1 MAKKEDNSNRQDNQK
16 TGRTDKAGNLS
27 STDSEGITKKLRQHS
42 RFINAVVETTGALV
56 VVLDSEGRIV
66 LFNRVCE
73 ETTGYSFDEVKDKY
87 LWDFLLLQEEME
99 PIKSIF
105 YELQRGIFPN
115 QYENYWIGKDE
126 SLHFVTWSNTALVDD
141 SGEVTYVIGTGIEI
155 TEHKNAEKALSIS
168 ESRYRELF
176 TAVMEGIGIIDENE
190 IIQFCNPAFEKIF
203 EVDSGESLIGISL
216 LDFVPDDQKE
226 LITSLTKQR
235 QQNIASRYEVRII
248 TTRGNNRLVRIS
260 ASPHFDSLG
269 RYRGTFGTVIDLTE
283 QRQAE
288 DALKDSVQSYQ
299 TLAKNL
305 PGLVYRVLSQESDRI
320 IFFNDLVESLTGYLE
335 NEFPGNDLSS
345 FESMIDDRDRPD
357 VVSEVRQAIVE
368 KRPFELRY
376 RFAHKTKGLRH
387 FVERGRPV
395 YDSDGNLQGID
406 GVIFDVTYHR
416 EVEESIKAAHIELEK
431 QYKARTEELA
441 EANLRKKAMFDLYN
455 IFELSRN
462 FNAML
467 NYQSLLDS
475 FVLAAM
481 GRAGAKQA
489 ALFLPLKPGQ
499 KEFHLVKSGGGFSLP
514 NTQIIIN
521 QHSSFCLYI
530 ANLNRPIKITEAKD
544 KFEISKESDFIENF
558 PNGLVIPLV
567 FQTKLRGILVLS
579 EKESGQLYQDNDIE
593 FLSILASQTAV
604 SIENVRLYESEK
616 EAMDKLQKTQ
626 GLLLQSERSAALG
639 ELSAK
644 VAHEVN
650 NPLGIIKNYLS
661 LVNQNI
667 KDADK
672 SLGYTKIIKQ
682 EIDRIALIVKQLLNF
697 HRPVAVSFDKINP
710 EKLISDILLLM
721 ENQFM
726 DAGVIATCRAE
737 DSIPEIFA
745 WPDGL
750 KQVFMN
756 LLVNS
761 IDAMKNGGEI
771 IIDLKRTE
779 HTVIFSFEDGGPGI
793 KADHIPH
800 IFDPYY
806 TTKSRSG
813 GSGLGLSVCYN
824 IIKNHN
830 GSINYTNSKRGGCF
844 IIELPIEQGEN
855 KYDWHI

>member
-1 MAKKEDNSNRQDNQK
+1 MVKKEDNSKQTDNQNANRPNK
-16 TGRTDKAGNLS
+16 VNDIS
-27 STDSEGITKKLRQHS
+27 STDSEHITKKLRQHS
-42 RFINAVVETTGALV
+42 RFIKAVVETTGALV
-56 VVLDSEGRIV
+56 VVLDTEGKIV
-66 LFNRVCE
+66 LFNRACE
-73 ETTGYSFDEVKDKY
+73 ETTKYSYDEVKDRY
-87 LWDFLLLQEEME
+87 LWDFILLQEEIE
-99 PIKSIF
+99 PVKAVF
-105 YELQRGIFPN
+105 QKLQGGMFPN
-115 QYENYWIGKDE
+115 HFENYWIGKDD
-126 SLHFVTWSNTALVDD
+126 SRHYITWSNTVLVDD

-155 TEHKNAEKALSIS
+155 TDRKNVEEALYVS

-176 TAVMEGIGIIDENE
+176 EAVMEGIGIVDENE
-190 IIQFCNPAFEKIF
+190 VIQYCNPAFEKIF
-203 EVDSGESLIGISL
+203 EMESGESLVGRSL
-216 LDFVPDDQKE
+216 LDYISEDQKE
-226 LITSLTKQR
+226 LLISKTELCR
-235 QQNIASRYEVRII
+235 QNRSSRYELRIK
-248 TTRGNNRLVRIS
+248 TLKNNFRVVQVS
-260 ASPHFDSLG
+260 SSPRFDSSG
-269 RYRGTFGTVIDLTE
+269 KYIGAFGTVIDLTE
-283 QRQAE
+283 QHLAE
-288 DALKDSVQSYQ
+288 DALKDSIQSYQ
-299 TLAKNL
+299 TLAENL
-305 PGLVYRVLSQESDRI
+305 PGLVYRVLSQESNRI

-345 FESMIDDRDRPD
+345 FESMIDERDRPD
-357 VVSEVRQAIVE
+357 VVSEVRLAIIE

-376 RFAHKTKGLRH
+376 RFLHKVKGLRH

-395 YDSDGNLQGID
+395 YDPDGNLQGID
-406 GVIFDVTYHR
+406 GVIFDVTHHR

-475 FVLAAM
+475 FVLAAL

-514 NTQIIIN
+514 NQQIIIN

-544 KFEISKESDFIENF
+544 KFELSKKSDFIEYF

-661 LVNQNI
+661 LVDQNI
-667 KDADK
+667 TDADK
-672 SLGYTKIIKQ
+672 SLGYTQIIKQ
-682 EIDRIALIVKQLLNF
+682 EIDRIAMIVRQLLNF
-697 HRPVAVSFDKINP
+697 HRPVAVSFDRVNP

-721 ENQFM
+721 DSQFIN
-726 DAGVIATCRAE
+726 AGVIATYRAE
-737 DSIPEIFA
+737 DNIPDIYA

-793 KADHIPH
+793 NADHIPH

-806 TTKSRSG
+806 TTKSMSG

-830 GSINYTNSKRGGCF
+830 GSINYTNSRRGGCF